1 MSFEPGAVAVNMTVA
16 PPMLQTA
23 DREAIEAH
31 QLERLRAGLHRIL
44 ASNRFYQR
52 KLDGFDPR
60 CLTDFAAFR
69 RLPFTTKAELVR
81 DQLEYPPYGTNL
93 TYPLRDYIRLHQTSG
108 TTGEPFKIL
117 DTAESWDWW
126 AACWKTIYHAAGV
139 TNEDV
144 VFLAFSFGPFIG
156 FWSAYEGAKQVGA
169 LVVPG
174 GGQTSAQRL
183 HTILATQAT
192 VLVCTPT
199 YALHLA
205 EVAQTEGIDI
215 ASSAI
220 RVTIHAGEPGASIPN
235 TRRRIE
241 AAWGARAY
249 DHIGMTEMG
258 AYAFTC
264 RHQDA
269 VHVNEAE
276 FIAEVLNPVSDG
288 PVAEGECGE
297 LVLTNLGRWG
307 MPNIRYRTRDLVRR
321 GPMRCSCGCTYLTL
335 PGGVL
340 GRVDDMLIVRGV
352 NVYPSGIEDVLRGIP
367 EIAEY
372 RITVVKAGELDE
384 IELDVECT
392 EDVAMRAAIALR
404 QALSLRVPVRAV
416 PQGTLPRFELKARRI
431 VDRRGTDLTP
441 PAPLP

>member
-1 MSFEPGAVAVNMTVA
+1 MQARPSAPAINMTFA
-16 PPMLQTA
+16 QSALQTA
-23 DREAIEAH
+23 SREIIEAH
-31 QLERLRAGLHRIL
+31 QLERLRIGLSRVL
-44 ASNRFYQR
+44 ASNGFYQR
-52 KLDGFDPR
+52 KLAGFAPHL
-60 CLTDFAAFR
+60 LTNFAAFR
-69 RLPFTTKAELVR
+69 RLPFTTKAELMQ
-81 DQLEYPPYGTNL
+81 DQIDHPPYGTNL

-108 TTGEPFKIL
+108 TTGQPFKML

-126 AACWKTIYHAAGV
+126 AECWTTIYRAAGV
-139 TNEDV
+139 TNEDI

-156 FWSAYEGAKQVGA
+156 FWSAYEGAKRIGA

-174 GGQTSAQRL
+174 GGQTSVQRL
-183 HTILATQAT
+183 HAILATGAT

-205 EVAQTEGIDI
+205 EVARAEGLDI

-220 RVTIHAGEPGASIPN
+220 RVAIHAGEPGASIPN

-249 DHIGMTEMG
+249 DHIGMTEVG
-258 AYAFTC
+258 AYGFTC
-264 RHQDA
+264 LNQDA

-276 FIAEVLNPVSDG
+276 FIAEVLDPASG
-288 PVAEGECGE
+288 EPVAEGERGE

-307 MPNIRYRTRDLVRR
+307 TPAIRYRTRDLVQR
-321 GPMRCSCGCTYLTL
+321 GPTQCPCGCTYLTL

-352 NVYPSGIEDVLRGIP
+352 NIYPSSIEDVLRGIP

-372 RITVVKAGELDE
+372 RITVTKSGELDE
-384 IELDVECT
+384 IELDVECS
-392 EDVAMRAAIALR
+392 EEIALRAEKELR

-416 PQGTLPRFELKARRI
+416 PPGTLPRFELKARRI
-431 VDRRGTDLTP
+431 VDRRSS
-441 PAPLP
+441 